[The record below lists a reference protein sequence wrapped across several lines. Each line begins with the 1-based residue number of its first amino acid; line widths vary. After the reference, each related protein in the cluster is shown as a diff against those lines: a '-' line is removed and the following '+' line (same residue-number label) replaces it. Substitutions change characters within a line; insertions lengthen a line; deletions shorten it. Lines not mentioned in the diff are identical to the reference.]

1 MSIQYVHDQDGK
13 TTAVLVPIEE
23 WAAIQRQLGEAD
35 AMTASDLEERKEAFE
50 ELERGEALDLHEAM
64 RQW

>member
-1 MSIQYVHDQDGK
+1 MTIQYVYDQDGK
-13 TTAVLVPIEE
+13 ATAVLVPIEE
-23 WAAIQRQLGEAD
+23 WGAIRRQLGKAD
-35 AMTASDLEERKEAFE
+35 AMTASDLDERKEAFE